1 MSIITCQFCYFLTP
15 FHSWLLFMICVL
27 KVAKTNGISDIV
39 TSSEMRR
46 AINCKANLFHMV
58 LCEASNELGLIDGT
72 RWQLEYYAMIPSDWS
87 SNMVWHITPTPT
99 LPLFCADSIETGSFS
114 INPIHIPNS
123 IFTVCGLQYPPNK
136 ICNFLFLLKDIQS
149 SEFRGFPTE
158 SCMSPSVFTLANQQS
173 KIFKY
178 VQRHSNLSKYI
189 QKHF

>member
-15 FHSWLLFMICVL
+15 FHSWLLFMIYVL

-99 LPLFCADSIETGSFS
+99 LPLFCAGSIETDSFS
-114 INPIHIPNS
+114 TNPTYPTFDIYSLRI
-123 IFTVCGLQYPPNK
+123 TVSPQQNLQSPFPP
-136 ICNFLFLLKDIQS
+136 Q
-149 SEFRGFPTE
+149 RY
-158 SCMSPSVFTLANQQS
+158 S
-173 KIFKY
+173 KFW
-178 VQRHSNLSKYI
+178 VQRFSDRVLHVSFCVHPGHKN
-189 QKHF
+189 QRH

>member
-15 FHSWLLFMICVL
+15 FHSGLLFMMCVL

-58 LCEASNELGLIDGT
+58 LCEASNELGLIDGA

-99 LPLFCADSIETGSFS
+99 LPLFCAGSNETGNFS
-114 INPIHIPNS
+114 TNPVYPTFNIYSLRSALFPPKKFAISLPPERYS
-123 IFTVCGLQYPPNK
+123 KFWVQTEPCISPYVFTPATT
-136 ICNFLFLLKDIQS
+136 IRDIQI
-149 SEFRGFPTE
+149 F
-158 SCMSPSVFTLANQQS
+158 S
-173 KIFKY
+173 KILTFM
-178 VQRHSNLSKYI
+178 RHWQLIWSKLG
-189 QKHF
+189 F